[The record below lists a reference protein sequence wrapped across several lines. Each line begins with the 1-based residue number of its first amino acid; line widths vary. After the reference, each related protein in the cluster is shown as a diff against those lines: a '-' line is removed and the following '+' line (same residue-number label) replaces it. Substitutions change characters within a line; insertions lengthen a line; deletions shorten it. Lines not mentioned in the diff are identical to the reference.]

1 MAEGAPLVATWFWSE
16 EGCESLLD
24 LVATSQPGSLGDTL
38 AAEFTVAESRAAF
51 EVWAGPGNGEGFC
64 GTGIDP

>member
-1 MAEGAPLVATWFWSE
+1 MAEGAPLVATRYWSE

-38 AAEFTVAESRAAF
+38 AAEFTVAESRAVL
-51 EVWAGPGNGEGFC
+51 EVWTGPGNGGDFLLDCE
-64 GTGIDP
+64 